1 MRRPIRRVVTG
12 LTADGVSV
20 VVEDGPPPLAIE
32 SADGGPEVTMVW
44 AHPSTPALPAP
55 PGDPTA
61 TLADAFPRPGGNTV
75 MIVTHPPGSGV
86 TGGDGM
92 DNELAGDV
100 AANEHGLHVSDT
112 VDYIVVVSG
121 RVWLELD
128 DGVEVELGPGDVL
141 VQNGTR
147 HGWRNRGDDD
157 AVVAV
162 VLLGADRRA

>member
-12 LTADGVSV
+12 LTDDGVSV
-20 VVEDGPPPLAIE
+20 IVEDGAPPLAIE
-32 SADGGPEVTMVW
+32 SAGGGPEVTMVW
-44 AHPSTPALPAP
+44 AHDSTPALPAP
-55 PGDPTA
+55 PGDPTTSLVA
-61 TLADAFPRPGGNTV
+61 AFPAPGCNTV

-100 AANEHGLHVSDT
+100 AANEHGLHASNT

-128 DGVEVELGPGDVL
+128 DGVEVELGQGDVL

-147 HGWRNRGDDD
+147 HGWRNRGDED

-162 VLLGADRRA
+162 VLLGADRRS